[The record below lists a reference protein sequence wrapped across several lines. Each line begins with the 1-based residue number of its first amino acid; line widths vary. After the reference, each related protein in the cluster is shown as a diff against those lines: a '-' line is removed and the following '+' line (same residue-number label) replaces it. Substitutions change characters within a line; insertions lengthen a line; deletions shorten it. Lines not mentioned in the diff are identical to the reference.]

1 MRAAGPPKLLGEM
14 EPRSDIFVMG
24 AHEDERSPR
33 VSQLLSW
40 CLDWLKLPLYF
51 AAQNTEVLA
60 HSVGSAVLLDVLAHT
75 LPVVLAT

>member
-1 MRAAGPPKLLGEM
+1 
-14 EPRSDIFVMG
+14 MG

-40 CLDWLKLPLYF
+40 CLEWLKLPLYF

-75 LPVVLAT
+75 LPVVLATQELRSPLSAKCLTGGRS